1 MAFTSAVPLLLT
13 LNSVVL
19 VRESLPLPFPLSVTK
34 SLRLSRRRSM
44 AYSTVSIEKGTPEA
58 QRPNAFLLESS
69 SSSSIRAPFKKM
81 IHDAQ
86 EAADCGGKFKEDVW
100 SRPGGGGGISRLMSK
115 MEDLPKELVI
125 PILLH
130 LPAEDLVR
138 CKSVCKA
145 LYSIITS
152 RPFID
157 VCRKIRNSYILVKY
171 EEDPINRHHAISL
184 LSDET
189 LEIIDTQPVFDI
201 SNENIVSLEPVVKYD
216 NGGTNES
223 GHAMV
228 IVGQGQNEYYEK
240 YWHVKNTWGEG
251 WGDEGYARLAKSVL
265 DPNRAYYPIYYP
277 LIHED

>member
-1 MAFTSAVPLLLT
+1 
-13 LNSVVL
+13 
-19 VRESLPLPFPLSVTK
+19 
-34 SLRLSRRRSM
+34 
-44 AYSTVSIEKGTPEA
+44 
-58 QRPNAFLLESS
+58 
-69 SSSSIRAPFKKM
+69 
-81 IHDAQ
+81 
-86 EAADCGGKFKEDVW
+86 
-100 SRPGGGGGISRLMSK
+100 MSK

-125 PILLH
+125 PTPLH
-130 LPAEDLVR
+130 LPVEDLVR

-157 VCRKIRNSYILVKY
+157 VGQKIRNSYTLVKY
-171 EEDPINRHHAISL
+171 EEDPFNRHHAISL

-189 LEIIDTQPVFDI
+189 LEIIDTQPVLSHTPLLDSMLTRYRDYVTVMGCCNGVVCLRCIPPHDDYGGEMFSGLVWNEKYGEHVISFDI
-201 SNENIVSLEPVVKYD
+201 SDENIVSLEPVVKYD

-223 GHAMV
+223 GHVMV

-251 WGDEGYARLAKSVL
+251 WGDEGYARLAKSVS